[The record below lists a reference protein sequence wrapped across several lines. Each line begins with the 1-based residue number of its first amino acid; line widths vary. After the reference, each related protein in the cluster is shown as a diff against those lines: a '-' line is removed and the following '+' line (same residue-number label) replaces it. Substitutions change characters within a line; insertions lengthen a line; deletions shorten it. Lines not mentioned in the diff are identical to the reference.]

1 MSASNFLAGIR
12 EGRAIIQSNIDTSLK
27 KKRFDMLKMQFELDS
42 SLKRREM
49 GNFNTAQK
57 ALDGFYRDV
66 APITRLTDPE
76 QYGKFTAAQI
86 KYFPD
91 IALDKNAVSAYEKA
105 VTQLNDRA
113 LGEQANTERA
123 EFGAL
128 GTKFRKYYPLGDPPM
143 IELPGGV
150 QKVDIDKMTEMVDVA
165 KEKDEQKSQLREVNY
180 TLEQE
185 WAKAFPGEPFP
196 TIELEPTPGEPA
208 PDTPIKDNAAARRL
222 LRDETARLTEEEA
235 FAVAETKDKIVYRG
249 DFNKWKK
256 LLKNPALDAKKPDD
270 QKQFRTYQHDEQIS
284 GLMAAAGLEAF
295 KLSDEL
301 IPDPVSGGYEN
312 MAKVTGMINDMIRKQ
327 DEEAGL
333 RKEAVKKPL
342 TESQA
347 KDYMFSGRM
356 MATES
361 TLAKLEAVGFAPE
374 SIANNVGMNWLP
386 EFGKTNAQKRYI
398 AARANWVAALLR
410 RESGAAIAE
419 SEYEG
424 GFTQYFPLINDSPT
438 VIADKRNLRRQVQ
451 RDMRAIA
458 TNQADLSGYEAVG
471 ESVTYNSEADV
482 QAAVSRG
489 RLKGGDTYRYK
500 TQLGKIQ
507 NGVVQSPSDAVVQ
520 PPSDAGVQPSDPHLP
535 PTWPPAP

>member
-150 QKVDIDKMTEMVDVA
+150 QKVDIDKMTEMVKIKAEENV
-165 KEKDEQKSQLREVNY
+165 QKSDLRAIDFKSK
-180 TLEQE
+180 QE
-185 WAKAFPGEPFP
+185 WAENKPNEPYPGAEIAKQVLLDEKQ
-196 TIELEPTPGEPA
+196 T
-208 PDTPIKDNAAARRL
+208 KRR
-222 LRDETARLTEEEA
+222 DSEFFDAD
-235 FAVAETKDKIVYRG
+235 TKDKVVYRG
-249 DFNKWKK
+249 DFNKWKE
-256 LLKNPALDAKKPDD
+256 LLKNPALDPKNTED
-270 QKQFRTYQHDEQIS
+270 QKSYRTWGHDEKIS
-284 GLMAAAGLEAF
+284 ALMAEAGLEAF

-312 MAKVTGMINDMIRKQ
+312 MAEVTGMINDLIRKQ
-327 DEEAGL
+327 EEDAGS
-333 RKEAVKKPL
+333 RKSMLQKPP

-347 KDYMFSGRM
+347 KDYIFSGRLKLM
-356 MATES
+356 EQTIE
-361 TLAKLEAVGFAPE
+361 KLEASGFKPE

-386 EFGKTNAQKRYI
+386 EFGKTDDQKRYI
-398 AARANWVAALLR
+398 AARANWIAAVLR

-419 SEYEG
+419 SEYTG
-424 GFTQYFPLINDSPT
+424 GFEQYFPLVNDSPT
-438 VIADKRNLRRQVQ
+438 VIADKRNARRQVQ
-451 RDMRAIA
+451 RDMRATA
-458 TNQADLSGYEAVG
+458 TNQTLMSDYETSGDPVE
-471 ESVTYNSEADV
+471 YNNVADV
-482 QAAVSRG
+482 EAAVARG
-489 RLKGGDTYRYK
+489 RLKVGDSYRYK
-500 TQLGKIQ
+500 TQSGQIQ
-507 NGVVQSPSDAVVQ
+507 NGIVQ
-520 PPSDAGVQPSDPHLP
+520 PP
-535 PTWPPAP
+535 AP